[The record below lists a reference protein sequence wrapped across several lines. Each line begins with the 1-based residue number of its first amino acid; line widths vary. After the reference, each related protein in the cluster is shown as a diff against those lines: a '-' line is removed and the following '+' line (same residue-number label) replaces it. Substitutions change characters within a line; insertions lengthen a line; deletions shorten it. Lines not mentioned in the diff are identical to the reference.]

1 MNAHT
6 TFDDAAGRLRLGGRT
21 GLVNREAA
29 PASNDRAKGEGQMS
43 SFKQSRRNFMQN
55 SALMAAAFAT
65 SGVAGL
71 RSAFADRSKELNILC
86 WEGYNS
92 AQVLDPFRQSTG
104 ATVKAESLTNDP
116 TMINRLRAGET
127 NVWDLINV
135 NNPWARKVMFP
146 EKLIQPLDRAK
157 MEPYFEK
164 MGAAF
169 KPPYQWAMDESGNEL
184 IGMAQRY
191 GPYSFVVNTDK
202 LSREAAEDQGWDLWN
217 DAANAGKYG
226 VLESDDWNVFNICC
240 IAGFDP
246 FKEHTPDEIAKF
258 TEASKRVFKGA
269 KVVGDIA
276 TMNQALVSG
285 EIDFH
290 MTGGTYSASPARADG
305 ATNIR
310 AITPKKGPLA
320 GGKGGIS
327 WIEITSVVNNP
338 DISPLATQFLEYVQ
352 DPKVA
357 HTVAFAEGTFNP
369 VSQMGNPDC
378 FSLFTKEELDAI
390 QYDSLEEEMARSV
403 EYDIVPDYDKLL
415 DIMTA
420 AKREAS
426 GG

>member
-1 MNAHT
+1 MAN
-6 TFDDAAGRLRLGGRT
+6 
-21 GLVNREAA
+21 
-29 PASNDRAKGEGQMS
+29 S
-43 SFKQSRRNFMQN
+43 SKISRRNFMTQ
-55 SALMAAAFAT
+55 SAAMAAAFA
-65 SGVAGL
+65 GAGSL
-71 RSAFADRSKELNILC
+71 ASTPAQAAREKELNILC

-92 AQVLDPFRQSTG
+92 AQVLDPFRSNMG

-146 EKLIQPLDRAK
+146 EKLIKPLDRAK

-164 MGAAF
+164 MMPAF
-169 KPPYQWAMDESGNEL
+169 KPPYRWAMDDDGKEL
-184 IGMAQRY
+184 LGMAQRF

-202 LSREAAEDQGWDLWN
+202 ISRATAEDQGWDLWN
-217 DAANAGKYG
+217 DPANDGKYG
-226 VLESDDWNVFNICC
+226 ILESDDWNVFCICC

-246 FKEHTPDEIAKF
+246 FKVHSDDEVAKF
-258 TEASKRVFKGA
+258 TEAAKRVFKGA
-269 KVVGDIA
+269 KLVGDIA
-276 TMNQALVSG
+276 TMNQSLVAG

-290 MTGGTYSASPARADG
+290 LTGGTYSASPARADG
-305 ATNIR
+305 HPEIR
-310 AITPKKGPLA
+310 GITPKSGPMA

-327 WIEITSVVNNP
+327 WIEVTSTVNNP
-338 DISPLATQFLEYVQ
+338 ELSPLAGQFLEYVQ
-352 DPKVA
+352 QPDTA
-357 HTVAFAEGTFNP
+357 HIVAFAEGTFNP
-369 VSQMGNPDC
+369 VTQMGNPDC
-378 FSLFTKEELDAI
+378 FNLFTKEELDAI
-390 QYDSLEEEMARSV
+390 QWDSLEEEMAGSI